1 MAPWI
6 VPVLLASSTA
16 MTIMGHKQNIANI
29 KANAAWKAYENELNI
44 QYEKQ
49 KLFEKTRKLLS
60 AKRARIGASGVQ
72 YTGSPLLTTKV
83 DMENFENDLMFLEK
97 GYFLKN
103 SAMNAEATGLI
114 ASETYKAGSTLLQAG
129 AMAYDYKF
137 GTDAAKKGI
146 VR

>member
-1 MAPWI
+1 MPAWI

-16 MTIMGHKQNIANI
+16 FTIMGHKQNIKNI

-60 AKRARIGASGVQ
+60 SKRARIGASGVQ

-129 AMAYDYKF
+129 MNYATYSQGQAN
-137 GTDAAKKGI
+137 AKKGI
-146 VR
+146 G

>member
-16 MTIMGHKQNIANI
+16 LTIMGHKQNIANI

-60 AKRARIGASGVQ
+60 SKRARIGASGVQ

-129 AMAYDYKF
+129 MNYATYSQGQTM
-137 GTDAAKKGI
+137 AKKGI
-146 VR
+146 G

>member
-1 MAPWI
+1 MPAWI

-16 MTIMGHKQNIANI
+16 LTIMGHKQNISNI

-60 AKRARIGASGVQ
+60 SKRARIGASGVQ

-129 AMAYDYKF
+129 MNYATYSQGQAN
-137 GTDAAKKGI
+137 AKKGI
-146 VR
+146 G

>member
-1 MAPWI
+1 MAAWI

-16 MTIMGHKQNIANI
+16 LTIMGHKQNIANI

-60 AKRARIGASGVQ
+60 SKRARIGASGVQ

-129 AMAYDYKF
+129 MNYATYSQGQAN
-137 GTDAAKKGI
+137 AKKGI
-146 VR
+146 G

>member
-1 MAPWI
+1 MPAWI

-60 AKRARIGASGVQ
+60 TKRARIGASGVQ

-103 SAMNAEATGLI
+103 SALNAEATGLI
-114 ASETYKAGSTLLQAG
+114 ASETYKTGSTLLQAG

>member
-1 MAPWI
+1 MPAWI

-16 MTIMGHKQNIANI
+16 LTIMGHKQNIKNI

-60 AKRARIGASGVQ
+60 SKRARIGASGVQ

-129 AMAYDYKF
+129 MNYATYSQGQAN
-137 GTDAAKKGI
+137 AKKGI
-146 VR
+146 G

>member
-1 MAPWI
+1 MAAWI

-16 MTIMGHKQNIANI
+16 LTIMGHKQNIANI

-60 AKRARIGASGVQ
+60 SKRARIGASGVQ

-129 AMAYDYKF
+129 MNYATYSQGQTM
-137 GTDAAKKGI
+137 AKKGI
-146 VR
+146 G

>member
-60 AKRARIGASGVQ
+60 SKRARIGASGVQ

-129 AMAYDYKF
+129 MNYATYSQGQTM
-137 GTDAAKKGI
+137 AKKGI
-146 VR
+146 G

>member
-16 MTIMGHKQNIANI
+16 LTIMGHKQNISNI

-60 AKRARIGASGVQ
+60 SKRARIGASGVQ

-129 AMAYDYKF
+129 MNYATYSQGQAN
-137 GTDAAKKGI
+137 AKKGI
-146 VR
+146 G

>member
-1 MAPWI
+1 MAAWI

-16 MTIMGHKQNIANI
+16 LTIMGHKQNISNI

-60 AKRARIGASGVQ
+60 SKRARIGASGVQ

-129 AMAYDYKF
+129 MSYATYSQGQTM
-137 GTDAAKKGI
+137 AKKGI
-146 VR
+146 G

>member
-1 MAPWI
+1 MAPWV

-16 MTIMGHKQNIANI
+16 LTLMGHQQNIKNI
-29 KANAAWKAYENELNI
+29 KANAAWKAYENELSI

-60 AKRARIGASGVQ
+60 SKRARIGASGVQ

-83 DMENFENDLMFLEK
+83 DMENFENDLFFLEK

-103 SAMNAEATGLI
+103 SAMNAEVTGLI
-114 ASETYKAGSTLLQAG
+114 ASETYKAGSTLLSAGMSYANYSQGRQA
-129 AMAYDYKF
+129 AQ
-137 GTDAAKKGI
+137 KGLS
-146 VR
+146 

>member
-1 MAPWI
+1 MVPWI

-16 MTIMGHKQNIANI
+16 LTIMGHKQNISNI

-60 AKRARIGASGVQ
+60 SKRARIGASGVQ

-129 AMAYDYKF
+129 MNYATYSQGQAN
-137 GTDAAKKGI
+137 AKKGI
-146 VR
+146 G

>member
-1 MAPWI
+1 MPAWI

-16 MTIMGHKQNIANI
+16 LTIMGHKQNIANI

-60 AKRARIGASGVQ
+60 SKRARIGASGVQ

-129 AMAYDYKF
+129 MNYATYSQGQTM
-137 GTDAAKKGI
+137 AKKGI
-146 VR
+146 G

>member
-1 MAPWI
+1 
-6 VPVLLASSTA
+6 
-16 MTIMGHKQNIANI
+16 MGHKQNIANI

-60 AKRARIGASGVQ
+60 TKRARIGASGVQ

-103 SAMNAEATGLI
+103 SALNAEATGLI
-114 ASETYKAGSTLLQAG
+114 ASETYKTGSTLLQAG

>member
-60 AKRARIGASGVQ
+60 SKRARIGASGVQ

-103 SAMNAEATGLI
+103 SALNAEATGLI
-114 ASETYKAGSTLLQAG
+114 ASETYKTGSTLLQAG